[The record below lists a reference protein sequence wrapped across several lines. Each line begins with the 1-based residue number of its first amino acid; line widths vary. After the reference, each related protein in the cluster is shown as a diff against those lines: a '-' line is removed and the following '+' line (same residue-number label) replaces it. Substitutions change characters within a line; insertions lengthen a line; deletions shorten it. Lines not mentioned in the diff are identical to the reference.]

1 MHRFAGTS
9 VRLLLSGRPLRTGF
23 AVLPGSN
30 MEIFGDRR
38 SIRSVRTI
46 LAIIL
51 IACSSVRTTPVAAQ
65 TGWLAK
71 LDPLLQAQVSVGG
84 RSRVVLQG
92 VGSDAVSSVLSL
104 LPLAGGRLVRT
115 LPIVNRAALHIPK
128 HALLTLPGIPPL

>member
-1 MHRFAGTS
+1 MHRFAGIS

-30 MEIFGDRR
+30 MEILGDRR

-51 IACSSVRTTPVAAQ
+51 IACSPVPTTPVAAQ
-65 TGWLAK
+65 TGWRAN
-71 LDPLLQAQVSVGG
+71 LDPLLQARVSVGG

-104 LPLAGGRLVRT
+104 LPLAGGRVVRST
-115 LPIVNRAALHIPK
+115 HLLSA
-128 HALLTLPGIPPL
+128 HALDIPNTLLPTLAG